1 VFTVTT
7 LVLAF
12 NTVVTAANGVPIPDG
27 TSVPVKLLQ
36 FISSETS
43 RVGDPV
49 RLVVD
54 RDVVVNGFVVIRRDT
69 PVRGTVVE
77 ATRHSVRRWLWWN
90 RVHPGRLTFAVI
102 DTAAVNG
109 AAIRLRLVSGGERS
123 VTPLIRWEHEGELF
137 DAKVEGDYF
146 VPPP

>member
-1 VFTVTT
+1 MFTVVT

-12 NTVVTAANGVPIPDG
+12 NVVVNTAIGVPIPDG
-27 TSVPVKLLQ
+27 TSVSVKLLQ
-36 FISSETS
+36 FISSETN

-49 RLVVD
+49 RLAVD

-77 ATRHSVRRWLWWN
+77 ATRHSVQRWLWWN
-90 RVHPGRLTFAVI
+90 HVHPGRLTFAVI

-109 AAIRLRLVSGGERS
+109 ATIRLRLVSGRGRS

-137 DAKVEGDYF
+137 DARVEGDYL